1 MNNKFYLV
9 IFTGVPDWEGETT
22 NSYVERTY
30 LFSSQ
35 EKAGEF
41 VRRRTK
47 DVEWYTHPSLMQ
59 KNSMMHRVKKG
70 EFHFEDDSR
79 KFEFQ
84 NEYRVIALT
93 LDEVYDGP
101 IRESSPYDCIDA
113 TNASLHKVKKDL
125 EEIGRSIYNKKGSER
140 SWNRINIALSAVRE
154 AICETHWMMS
164 ED

>member
-1 MNNKFYLV
+1 MASKFYLV
-9 IFTGVPDWEGETT
+9 VFTGVPDWEGETT
-22 NSYVERTY
+22 NSYVERHY

-35 EKAGEF
+35 EKACEF

-47 DVEWYTHPSLMQ
+47 DIEWNTQQEFPEG
-59 KNSMMHRVKKG
+59 SMLHRIKKG

-93 LDEVYDGP
+93 PDEVDDEP
-101 IRESSPYDCIDA
+101 SPNFVDKA
-113 TNASLHKVKKDL
+113 KSGLRKVEGDL
-125 EEIGRSIYNKKGSER
+125 EEIGRSICDKKGSGNCW
-140 SWNRINIALSAVRE
+140 SRINCALSEIRE
-154 AICETHWMMS
+154 AIFETDRMIT